1 MQQQF
6 NQVNKAE
13 LGSVALPGIVRH
25 GAGGPENFQMGTM
38 PQAQQQV
45 TSGQMHRGHMPPL
58 VRESVTAAS
67 LHCVGEGGV
76 PGLCGLLSGSVCHE
90 SRGSPAAPGLAL
102 PPGCGLVVASW
113 SSCTECPWGWVGL
126 LWPKGAGLR

>member
-1 MQQQF
+1 MAAGGEEGKGRRRSACLTPTPCLPCRSTVMQQQF

-58 VRESVTAAS
+58 VRGCPGVSGVNERGRVGSTEVTQAAMPPHW
-67 LHCVGEGGV
+67 LVG
-76 PGLCGLLSGSVCHE
+76 
-90 SRGSPAAPGLAL
+90 AP
-102 PPGCGLVVASW
+102 VVA
-113 SSCTECPWGWVGL
+113 TLV
-126 LWPKGAGLR
+126 